1 MITLPIF
8 LMIVSIAGLSYLIGT
23 MHGYDKGAIDV
34 ERIYKETK

>member
-8 LMIVSIAGLSYLIGT
+8 IMIISIAGLSYLIGT
-23 MHGYDKGAIDV
+23 MHGYDRGSSDV

>member
-8 LMIVSIAGLSYLIGT
+8 LIVVSIAGLAYLIGT
-23 MHGYDKGAIDV
+23 MHGYDKGSSDV